1 MSEFYKHIH
10 GSALLMPALA
20 ELSTGQPS
28 DWEAEGE
35 SEWGFLNEPRVD
47 VEASQTAM
55 IHCRGESSGAGR
67 SGESKGR
74 GLIVLPAAPTGHL
87 QEQKRWRASP
97 RLPQKGGVVV
107 KSRFPCLFLLFC
119 CAYITQQQPH
129 QHFLVSLP
137 PGE

>member
-10 GSALLMPALA
+10 GSALPMPALA
-20 ELSTGQPS
+20 ELSTGRPS

-35 SEWGFLNEPRVD
+35 SKWGFLNEPRVD

-74 GLIVLPAAPTGHL
+74 GQITLPPAPTGL
-87 QEQKRWRASP
+87 AQEAKRWRASP
-97 RLPQKGGVVV
+97 RLPAKGWSCRVSKAGFCVY
-107 KSRFPCLFLLFC
+107 FC
-119 CAYITQQQPH
+119 CFGVLI
-129 QHFLVSLP
+129 SLSNTP
-137 PGE
+137 SNICLRV

>member
-35 SEWGFLNEPRVD
+35 SKWGFLNEPRVD
-47 VEASQTAM
+47 VEASQTSM
-55 IHCRGESSGAGR
+55 IHCRGESSGAER

-74 GLIVLPAAPTGHL
+74 GQIVLPPAPTGHL
-87 QEQKRWRASP
+87 QEPKRCRASL
-97 RLPQKGGVVV
+97 RLPAK
-107 KSRFPCLFLLFC
+107 R
-119 CAYITQQQPH
+119 
-129 QHFLVSLP
+129 
-137 PGE
+137 GEL